1 MRIAAIDIGTNSV
14 RSVIVD
20 VPVGG
25 PRVLLDDEKAY
36 TRLGRGLLQ
45 TGLLSRESIDDT
57 IEAMRRMLDIAEQ
70 FEVSHMRAV
79 ATAAVR
85 DAENGSE
92 LIDLARERLGV
103 EIEVISPEEEGR
115 LAFLSA
121 VESADLEGRSAV
133 IDIGGGSVE
142 VVRSTGRE
150 IEFITSLPL
159 GAVLLSERYHT
170 EDPMPRRDYRRLTK
184 YVRGVLEE
192 ALGDDPDPVATLV
205 GSGGTINAVAAMI
218 SASAGNNLPT
228 LHGYETTRADVIHLL
243 ARLARSTAVER
254 RAIKGLPE
262 QRADIIVAG
271 TLVIDE
277 LMRLLG
283 ANVLRVNTRGIR
295 EGVVVDTIARERGS
309 SERPERMD
317 AARAF
322 GQRCHCDFKH
332 AEHVR
337 MLAMSLFDGVAD
349 PLGLPRSHAYL
360 LEAAALV
367 HDVGYLIGYER
378 HHKHSYHLITYS
390 ELPGFSRRDLQIIAG
405 IARYHRG
412 ALPKTRHEALLDL
425 SADDRELVVRLG
437 ALLRI
442 ADGLDRSRA
451 QRIASISVKA
461 EPHRV
466 VVHVEGRAPLDVE
479 VHGACRKSDLF
490 ERAFGLRFDVEATE
504 LAAPASSDAA
514 TGAAQVGPGA

>member
-14 RSVIVD
+14 RSTIVE

-25 PRVLLDDEKAY
+25 PRAMLDDEKAY
-36 TRLGRGLLQ
+36 TRLGRGLHQ
-45 TGLLSRESIDDT
+45 TGRLSQESMRDT
-57 IEAMRRMLDIAEQ
+57 IEALRRMLDIARQ
-70 FEVSHMRAV
+70 FEVSHIRVV

-85 DAENGSE
+85 DAENADDLLE
-92 LIDLARERLGV
+92 LARTELGI

-142 VVRSTGRE
+142 IVRSTGRE
-150 IEFITSLPL
+150 IEFISSLPL
-159 GAVLLSERYHT
+159 GAVVLSERYHT
-170 EDPMPRRDYRRLTK
+170 EDPMPKGDYRRLTK
-184 YVRGVLEE
+184 YVRGLLTE
-192 ALGDDPDPVATLV
+192 ALGDEPDPVATLV

-218 SASAGNNLPT
+218 SATTGNSLPT
-228 LHGYETTRADVIHLL
+228 LHGYEVTRADVIHLL
-243 ARLARSTAVER
+243 ARLSRSDAAER
-254 RAIKGLPE
+254 RTIKGLPE

-271 TLVIDE
+271 TVVVDE

-283 ANVLRVNTRGIR
+283 ANVLRINTRGIR
-295 EGVVVDTIARERGS
+295 EGVVVDTIARERGTS
-309 SERPERMD
+309 QRPERMD

-322 GQRCHCDFKH
+322 GQRCHCDARH

-337 MLAMSLFDGVAD
+337 TLTMALFEGVAE
-349 PLGLPRSHAYL
+349 PLDLPRDRAYL

-425 SADDRELVVRLG
+425 PKADRDLVMRFG

-442 ADGLDRSRA
+442 ADGLDRSRS
-451 QRIASISVKA
+451 QRVIAVEVLPEA
-461 EPHRV
+461 HRV
-466 VVHVEGRAPLDVE
+466 LVRVHGSAPLDVE

-490 ERAFGLRFDVEATE
+490 ERVFGRRFDVEATE
-504 LAAPASSDAA
+504 AGADEAVDPRSVVVRDAPA
-514 TGAAQVGPGA
+514 